1 MEKIKSIFIYISIF
15 IVGYLIF
22 SIIFSI
28 IQMVAFITLD
38 LYGNLMQGL
47 LTFFNKGIII
57 YTILF
62 FSIWLINLI
71 YNINLTKKLNQKIKE
86 INKK

>member
-1 MEKIKSIFIYISIF
+1 MEKIKNIFIYISIF

-28 IQMVAFITLD
+28 IQMIAFITLD
-38 LYGNLMQGL
+38 LNENLMQGL

-57 YTILF
+57 YTI
-62 FSIWLINLI
+62 SINIGLGVFKL
-71 YNINLTKKLNQKIKE
+71 YNINLTKKLNQKIEE

>member
-1 MEKIKSIFIYISIF
+1 MEKIKNIFIYISIF

-28 IQMVAFITLD
+28 IQMITFITLD
-38 LYGNLMQGL
+38 WNENLMQGL

-57 YTILF
+57 YIILF
-62 FSIWLINLI
+62 FIIWFINLLH
-71 YNINLTKKLNQKIKE
+71 NINLTKKLNQKIKE

>member
-1 MEKIKSIFIYISIF
+1 MEKIKNIFIYISIF

-28 IQMVAFITLD
+28 IQMIAFITLD
-38 LYGNLMQGL
+38 LNENLMQGL

-57 YTILF
+57 YIILF
-62 FSIWLINLI
+62 LSIWFINLLH
-71 YNINLTKKLNQKIKE
+71 NINLTKKLNQKIEE